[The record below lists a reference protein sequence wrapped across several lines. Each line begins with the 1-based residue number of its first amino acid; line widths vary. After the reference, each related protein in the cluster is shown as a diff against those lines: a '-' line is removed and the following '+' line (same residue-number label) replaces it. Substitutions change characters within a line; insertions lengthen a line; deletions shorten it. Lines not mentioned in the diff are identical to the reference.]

1 MSSKLWPK
9 IRKLMLALKQQQGKI
24 YMVNREQI
32 YSTDKDKV
40 CTVMVLNRLTP
51 VYEYNKEH
59 PGKERNP
66 SKQDFVKERI
76 ASSFRESD
84 ILLALVAAYKGGE
97 RSG

>member
-1 MSSKLWPK
+1 MSSKFWPK

-32 YSTDKDKV
+32 YSADKDKV

-59 PGKERNP
+59 PGEEKNP
-66 SKQDFVKERI
+66 NKYDFVKEKI
-76 ASSFRESD
+76 VSSFQESN

-97 RSG
+97 GG